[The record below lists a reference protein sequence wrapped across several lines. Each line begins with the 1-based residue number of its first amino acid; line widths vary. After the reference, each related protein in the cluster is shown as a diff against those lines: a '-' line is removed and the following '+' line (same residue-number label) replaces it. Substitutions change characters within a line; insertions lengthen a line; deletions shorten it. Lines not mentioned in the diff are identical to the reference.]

1 MSQYP
6 SREMERQLEQ
16 QKRRHILNY
25 LEEVIF
31 MATGDPVALRDHGDY
46 IIIDHGHGTA
56 QSAWT
61 GRGSYLE
68 MAYYIMKAAL
78 HGEYFDYDPSKEDE
92 TDED

>member
-6 SREMERQLEQ
+6 SHEMERQLEQ
-16 QKRRHILNY
+16 QKRRHILNH

-56 QSAWT
+56 QRAWT
-61 GRGSYLE
+61 VRDSYLE
-68 MAYYIMKAAL
+68 MAYDIMDAAL
-78 HGEYFDYDPSKEDE
+78 HGDYFDYKYKAED
-92 TDED
+92 DKPW

>member
-56 QSAWT
+56 QRACVECD
-61 GRGSYLE
+61 SYLE
-68 MAYYIMKAAL
+68 MAYYIMKSAL

>member
-31 MATGDPVALRDHGDY
+31 MSTGDPVALRDHGDY

-56 QSAWT
+56 QKACVECD
-61 GRGSYLE
+61 SYLE
-68 MAYYIMKAAL
+68 MACDIMKAAL
-78 HGEYFDYDPSKEDE
+78 HGDYFDYKYKAED
-92 TDED
+92 DKPW